1 MKRAKIVSLNGV
13 DGCVGICTGGTFGAL
28 NPSKPLLLDAEEIDL
43 PIAPLAPRIGAK
55 VAGKL
60 AAVNNASA

>member
-1 MKRAKIVSLNGV
+1 MKHLLKYSIFNDESVGAG
-13 DGCVGICTGGTFGAL
+13 VGIFTGGTFGAL

-55 VAGKL
+55 VAKI
-60 AAVNNASA
+60 SSSE